1 MLRKLLVGFAFL
13 GLLFGMAMTDLPR
26 PALASEEPDG
36 DAPQSVAE
44 GSATEEEAAAVERPP
59 ANSEET
65 PAADGES
72 SADEEAPASTDAPSA
87 EEPPAQTETPA
98 ASEGADSALAEES
111 TVEASDLDKAK
122 ASVGG
127 GIVQVLV
134 MNRGDEVHRVG
145 SGFVVGAGHVLTVAH
160 LISANRRVVVVP
172 LATKAELLARVLR
185 RNEGADL
192 ALLRVSGLDLAPLT
206 FAKDGFA
213 PGRTVLSAGVWREG
227 KPSFLV
233 TAAAG
238 NVSAAFA
245 QGSVGRHSQYSS
257 ARDFPESTLIQHNAM
272 IPVAGYGGPLVNN
285 CGEVV
290 GINRSPPDASGSWLR
305 RPQAPEAVVHALE
318 GSAVASWL
326 RLAGATVRQSEESC
340 VDTQVRAEAEA
351 DAARRKAEEAKREVG
366 RAQDDLEN
374 ANTRISDLEEQ
385 IRDAERRGE
394 EAGSLR
400 EELQRAEEDKTR
412 KEAALERLQTEA
424 EGLRDE
430 AERLRTAAEES
441 ERSRIEAEKDAQ
453 KAKERFLMTLAFAVA
468 AVVLIAIVAV
478 AMYRRRSRQLAV
490 AQDQATRAQRAAQ
503 RPQMESR
510 GSGVDLPTC
519 VLSGETGD
527 GKSVSLKI
535 PGSMLDD
542 GVVIGRSPRNSTF
555 LIDEKTLSR
564 EHAKLFADRDRL
576 CIEDLG
582 TTNGTKVNGRD
593 LSPNNPVAVRDGDV
607 LELGAVR
614 LRVAWKS

>member
-13 GLLFGMAMTDLPR
+13 GLLFGMTMTDLPR
-26 PALASEEPDG
+26 PVLASEEPDG
-36 DAPQSVAE
+36 GAPQSVAE

-72 SADEEAPASTDAPSA
+72 SADEEAPASTEAPSA

-98 ASEGADSALAEES
+98 APEEADSASVEES
-111 TVEASDLDKAK
+111 AAETSGLDEAK
-122 ASVGG
+122 ASVEG

-145 SGFVVGAGHVLTVAH
+145 SGFVVGAGHVLTAAH

-227 KPSFLV
+227 EPSFLV
-233 TAAAG
+233 TAAEG

-245 QGSVGRHSQYSS
+245 QGSVGRHSQHSS
-257 ARDFPESTLIQHNAM
+257 ARDFPASTLIQHNAM

-305 RPQAPEAVVHALE
+305 RPQAPKAVVHALE
-318 GSAVASWL
+318 GAAVANWL

-351 DAARRKAEEAKREVG
+351 DAARRKAEEARREVG

-430 AERLRTAAEES
+430 ADRLRTAAEES
-441 ERSRIEAEKDAQ
+441 ERSRIEAEKEAQ
-453 KAKERFLMTLAFAVA
+453 KAKEQFLMTLAFAVA